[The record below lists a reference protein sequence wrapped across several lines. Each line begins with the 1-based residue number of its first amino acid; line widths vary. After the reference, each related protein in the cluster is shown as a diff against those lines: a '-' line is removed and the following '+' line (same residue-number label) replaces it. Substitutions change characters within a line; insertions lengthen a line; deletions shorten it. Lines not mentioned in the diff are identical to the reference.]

1 MRAISMTQPW
11 ATLVAIGVKSIDTR
25 SWRTWYRGPLLIHA
39 ARAFPRWARDLCNR
53 EPFATVLLEAGYG
66 AADSGSGSVD
76 PGLLPLGKILAVC
89 DLKHCVRIGTLGI
102 DLPPPEPE
110 RSFGDYTLG
119 RYAWV
124 LSEVQPLP
132 KPIAATGS
140 MGLWIPDGDVLAL
153 LPEWTE
159 GTEGTEGTERTVQGD
174 VVPPGPQ
181 PRPADR

>member
-66 AADSGSGSVD
+66 DDSGSGSVD
-76 PGLLPLGKILAVC
+76 PGLLPLGKILAGC

-140 MGLWIPDGDVLAL
+140 MGLWVPDGDVLAL
-153 LPEWTE
+153 LPE
-159 GTEGTEGTERTVQGD
+159 GTVQSD
-174 VVPPGPQ
+174 VILPGSGPGTTEM
-181 PRPADR
+181 